1 MAPYI
6 ALILVV
12 AAVFGICFLLDK
24 GFTKLF
30 RGKIQH
36 KSGMSVRLNKRFGSF
51 GLLVAVL
58 GIAGIF
64 GGISGGW
71 LLLVGGCLLVLVG
84 VGLVVYYLSLG
95 IYYDADSF
103 IYSAFGKK
111 SMTYRYSDIQGQ
123 QLYVTNSGVVV
134 ELHMIDGNAILL
146 QPSMT
151 GIDQFIAKASDS
163 WFAQTGKTKEEC
175 EFYKPEESCWF
186 PPV

>member
-1 MAPYI
+1 MTPYI
-6 ALILVV
+6 ALILLL
-12 AAVFGICFLLDK
+12 AAVFGICFLADK

-30 RGKIQH
+30 RGKSQH

-51 GLLVAVL
+51 GLIVTIL

-64 GGISGGW
+64 AGISGGW
-71 LLLVGGCLLVLVG
+71 LLLAGGCLLVLVG

-95 IYYDADSF
+95 IYYDADCF

-111 SMTYRYSDIQGQ
+111 SKTYRYGDILGQ
-123 QLYVTNSGVVV
+123 QLYVTNSGVVI
-134 ELHMIDGNAILL
+134 ELHMTDGNAILL

-151 GIDQFIAKASDS
+151 GTDQFISRASAG

-175 EFYKPEESCWF
+175 EFYDPQKSCWF